1 MFNFRPY
8 PLISQLLHIYLS
20 GNPQLDLVLEKNIVC
35 DDGALKLFQVGKV
48 CCVCVLMDRGTHK
61 TRGLYV
67 EWAEHVRGTGGGWGG
82 MGCVVGWGVVGLV

>member
-48 CCVCVLMDRGTHK
+48 CCACVLMDWGTHK
-61 TRGLYV
+61 TRGFACRV
-67 EWAEHVRGTGGGWGG
+67 GWTRTRRGGGWGG
-82 MGCVVGWGVVGLV
+82 MGCGGWGVVG